1 MPIKTYSGP
10 PVTILVRVPK
20 QAKQCNNLRRRV
32 NRSRFVRAPLA
43 AQQVLAAAA
52 PVAPLPALR
61 KIPGSLSEIDNG
73 KILGFGADL
82 AADHPGFGD
91 EPYKRR
97 RVSIAEL
104 ARDHQVGSP
113 IPCIEYTAEEVQTW
127 GTVLQEL
134 TQLYPQHA
142 CQEYLR
148 NFSLFNFKESEVPQ
162 LEDMS
167 RILKDTTGWQIR
179 PVAGLLHPRD
189 FLNGLA
195 FSTFHSTQY
204 VRHHSK
210 PMYTPEPDV
219 CHELLGHVPM
229 LADPSYCHVPMLAD
243 PSYCDLVQNIGVASL
258 GADEKQIW
266 HLTKLYWFTVEFGV
280 VREGDQVKGFGA
292 GVLSSYGE
300 LQHMA
305 SGMPKLVDF
314 DPFAAQP
321 KMSYKDGYQ
330 KQYFVLNSFKEGAKQ
345 LLDYCLSITDP
356 DVVTQHLQNLN
367 RSKSSS

>member
-1 MPIKTYSGP
+1 MPVKTYSGP
-10 PVTILVRVPK
+10 PVTTLVRVPK
-20 QAKQCNNLRRRV
+20 QAKQCNSLVRRRV
-32 NRSRFVRAPLA
+32 TRSHSVSAPVA
-43 AQQVLAAAA
+43 GQQVCAAAA

-61 KIPGSLSEIDNG
+61 KIPSSLSEIDNG

-104 ARDHQVGSP
+104 ARDHQVGNP
-113 IPCIEYTAEEVQTW
+113 IPHIQYTPEEVQTW
-127 GTVLQEL
+127 GTVLREL

-148 NFSLFNFKESEVPQ
+148 NFPFFNFKESEVPQ

-167 RILKDTTGWQIR
+167 RILKDATGWQIR

-229 LADPSYCHVPMLAD
+229 LADPA
-243 PSYCDLVQNIGVASL
+243 YCDLVQNIGVASL

-280 VREGDQVKGFGA
+280 VREGNQVKGFGA

-356 DVVTQHLQNLN
+356 EVVTQHLQNLN
-367 RSKSSS
+367 RSKKPF